1 MLLYLVYTTFVDVLL
16 WASVT
21 ETEKGTLNLSGQNSH
36 KLNKNGVL
44 QAMTHH
50 FYEVSCAGKNNAW
63 FKQGTINIFLCLIH
77 VISYVLFNCYKFVT

>member
-1 MLLYLVYTTFVDVLL
+1 MMLYLVYTTFVDILY

-44 QAMTHH
+44 
-50 FYEVSCAGKNNAW
+50 
-63 FKQGTINIFLCLIH
+63 
-77 VISYVLFNCYKFVT
+77 